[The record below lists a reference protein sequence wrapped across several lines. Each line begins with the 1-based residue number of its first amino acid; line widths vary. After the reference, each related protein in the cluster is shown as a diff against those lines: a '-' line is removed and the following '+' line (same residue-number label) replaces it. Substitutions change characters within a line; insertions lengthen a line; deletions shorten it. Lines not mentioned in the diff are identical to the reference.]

1 MKPLVQDTMSMILHK
16 MADQYGSRTALSYGN
31 IKWTYK
37 ELDVITEE
45 IAAGLNLQGI
55 QKGDHVGILSENTP
69 NAIFSFLAIEKM
81 GAVACLFNTALN
93 ADELHRL
100 FHLADLKYLM
110 IGGAYKQ
117 NDFAFTVQKATKNYL
132 LQKIFDISF
141 EPREGYISFDDLRNM
156 GAGREDSY
164 QTGQLP
170 VSCQDNGMI
179 LFSSGT
185 TGQMPKAIVSSY
197 FNLINGGI
205 QKAAAQNITEQ
216 DVVCCALQ
224 MPHIFCIDVN
234 IMAAFTSGAQLAMPV
249 DLHTKSILET
259 IEKEHCTVLSCIP
272 CMFWAM
278 MERNDFYTYN
288 LSSLRTGIV
297 GGAYCSTEQFINIE
311 KNFGLTLLPGLGQTE
326 ATAGVAIADISD
338 SLEVRSTT
346 LGHFVSYSEGKIVDM
361 KTGLEAEQGQV
372 GEIYMKSPLLMTGYY
387 KRPDLTREV
396 IDEDGWLHT
405 GDLAWQ
411 DEHGYLH
418 YAGRVKELINRGGE
432 KINPTEVENV
442 INQLQE
448 VISCKVIGVP
458 DYVYGEA
465 VCACIIWKKGHVMQ
479 QKEIYH
485 YLEQKMAPFKIP
497 KYFVYLQS
505 FPTNANGKIKNSKLR
520 EMALKYIQDAG

>member
-16 MADQYGSRTALSYGN
+16 MADQYGSRAALSYGN

-45 IAAGLNLQGI
+45 FAAGLNLQGI
-55 QKGDHVGILSENTP
+55 KKGDHVGILSENTP

-93 ADELHRL
+93 ADELQGL
-100 FHLADLKYLM
+100 FHLSDLKYLL
-110 IGGAYKQ
+110 IGGTYKE
-117 NDFAFTVQKATKNYL
+117 NDFSHTVKKVTKNYS
-132 LQKIFDISF
+132 LQKVFDISLT
-141 EPREGYISFDDLRNM
+141 PREGYISFEEIRNM
-156 GAGREDSY
+156 GACQGNLY
-164 QTGQLP
+164 QTRQIS
-170 VSCQDNGMI
+170 VSCMDDGMI

-205 QKAAAQNITEQ
+205 QKAAAQSITEE

-224 MPHIFCIDVN
+224 MSHIFCIDVN

-520 EMALKYIQDAG
+520 EMALKYIQNAG